1 MERVGCGMIAKL
13 LLLAKA
19 AATSVVRESRFVKEF
34 DISDWGSGTF
44 SVFASEHGKGSSPLV
59 DVWRSNGTSY
69 IKSEGY
75 PSDGWSLSTDL
86 NGNLTLEGQ
95 PFAGRIII
103 L

>member
-19 AATSVVRESRFVKEF
+19 AATSAVKSSRFIKEF
-34 DISDWGSGTF
+34 SASDWKSGIL
-44 SVFASEHGKGSSPLV
+44 SVSATEHGKGNSPSV
-59 DVWRSNGTSY
+59 DVWKLDENYYT
-69 IKSEGY
+69 KSEGY

>member
-1 MERVGCGMIAKL
+1 MIAKL

-19 AATSVVRESRFVKEF
+19 AATSAVKESRFVKEF

-44 SVFASEHGKGSSPLV
+44 SVFASEHGKGASPLV
-59 DVWRSNGTSY
+59 DVWRLNGTSY

-75 PSDGWSLSTDL
+75 PSDGWLMTTDEIGNITLS
-86 NGNLTLEGQ
+86 GQ
-95 PFAGRIII
+95 AFAGKVIV